1 VPSDDGGHE
10 PDYRVTVANERTF
23 LAWAVVVG
31 AVVAI
36 PGLVAS
42 GLRVRGLRTQPERV
56 FEGANA
62 G

>member
-10 PDYRVTVANERTF
+10 PDDRFTVANERTF

-36 PGLVAS
+36 PALMAS
-42 GLRVRGLRTQPERV
+42 GPRVQGLRTQPERV